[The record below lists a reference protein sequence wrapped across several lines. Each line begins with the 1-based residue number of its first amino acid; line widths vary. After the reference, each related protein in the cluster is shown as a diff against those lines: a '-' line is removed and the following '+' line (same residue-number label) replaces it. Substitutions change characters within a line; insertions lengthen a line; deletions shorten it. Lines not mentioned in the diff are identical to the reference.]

1 MILWECKHFD
11 ELNIGD
17 LYAIIQLRIEV
28 FVVEQN
34 CPFQD
39 CDDKDQESFHLTGW
53 HQNKLIA
60 YTRIMAPG
68 LAYTEASIGR
78 VVTSPAVRQKNIG
91 KELMTRSIEKVY
103 ELFGKKPIMIG
114 AQLYL
119 KNFYESLG
127 FKQYSDIY
135 LEDGIEHIKMLQ
147 FPKEIQ

>member
-1 MILWECKHFD
+1 MILWECKHFN

-17 LYAIIQLRIEV
+17 LYAILQLRIEV
-28 FVVEQN
+28 FIVEQN
-34 CPFQD
+34 CVFQD

-53 HQNKLIA
+53 YQNKLIA
-60 YTRIMAPG
+60 YTRIMPPG
-68 LAYTEASIGR
+68 LSYNEASIGR
-78 VVTSPAVRQKNIG
+78 VITSPAVRRKNIG
-91 KELMTRSIEKVY
+91 KELMTRSIQKVY

-119 KNFYESLG
+119 KNFYELLG

-147 FPKEIQ
+147 NPKDIQ

>member
-1 MILWECKHFD
+1 MILWECKHFN

-17 LYAIIQLRIEV
+17 LYAILQLRIEV
-28 FVVEQN
+28 FIVEQN
-34 CPFQD
+34 CVFQD

-53 HQNKLIA
+53 YQNKLIA
-60 YTRIMAPG
+60 YTRIMPPG
-68 LAYTEASIGR
+68 LSYNEASIGR
-78 VVTSPAVRQKNIG
+78 VITSSAVRRKNIG

-119 KNFYESLG
+119 KNFYELLG

-147 FPKEIQ
+147 NPKEIQ